1 MLKTNNNLLVEG
13 NFIGVKFVT
22 GEDVLCRV
30 GEVTPTEVTLLRPH
44 FITAA
49 EGGMAF
55 MPWPTMVNYEDASKH
70 VVTVDR
76 SKILTPYNLSKE
88 FLETMLELLDEKSA
102 ILVPDK
108 KILTL

>member
-1 MLKTNNNLLVEG
+1 MLKTNNNLFVEG

-22 GEDVLCRV
+22 GEDVLCKV
-30 GEVTPTEVTLLRPH
+30 GAVTETDVTLLRPH

-55 MPWPTMVNYEDASKH
+55 MPWPTMVNYEEVGKH
-70 VVTVDR
+70 AVTIER
-76 SKILTPYNLSKE
+76 SKILTPYPLRKD
-88 FLETMLELLDEKSA
+88 FLETLLELLDEKPV

-108 KILTL
+108 KILTR